1 MKKFVLCESVGR
13 ELVAPVPFNSLEDA
27 QKEMFNRFCQVACG
41 WHDIEDNDIE
51 AVKEM
56 ISDNYDEEEGMSY
69 DEDET
74 WGYGTMFFWAENLNH
89 DDIDCQIFEC
99 DVE

>member
-1 MKKFVLCESVGR
+1 MKKFVLCESV
-13 ELVAPVPFNSLEDA
+13 ECEFVAPAICNSLEDA
-27 QKEMFNRFCQVACG
+27 KKEMFNRFCHVVCG
-41 WHDIEDNDIE
+41 FRDITDNDIE

-56 ISDNYDEEEGMSY
+56 ISDNYDEEEAMSY

-74 WGYGTMFFWAENLNH
+74 WGYGDMFFWAENLNH

-99 DVE
+99 DV